1 MMSYILEGV
10 LNDIYPKLFTKAGV
24 CRPLVFLKAMCSL
37 VDVTT
42 DELNFSIKQN
52 EMRGSGGIEQRGGV
66 EGETCSQLQCVF
78 NCKLN

>member
-1 MMSYILEGV
+1 MMSYVLEGV

-52 EMRGSGGIEQRGGV
+52 EMRGSGGV